1 MANQYANK
9 VVNGETGDVIID
21 LTGDTLIN
29 ATQLQSGIKAHA
41 RSGEIITGTNTN
53 DADTSDANAT
63 ASQILDGAIAYV
75 QGNKVVGTMT
85 NNGAVSGTISTKA
98 QQYTVPAGYHDGSGK
113 VQIATAEQAKIVAGN
128 IKQGVQ
134 ILGVSGTYSGEG
146 VNLQSKTVTSSFTAQ
161 TVTADSG
168 YDALSQ
174 VTVAAMPYSETD
186 NAAGGVTV
194 TIGEAHGTK

>member
-1 MANQYANK
+1 MANEYINK
-9 VVNGETGDVIID
+9 VVNGETGDVLID

-29 ATQLQSGIKAHA
+29 ASQLVSGIKAHA
-41 RSGEIITGTNTN
+41 RSGAVITGTNTN

-63 ASQILDGAIAYV
+63 ASQILSGATAYV
-75 QGNKVVGTMT
+75 NGSKVTGTMT

-113 VQIATAEQAKIVAGN
+113 VQISSTEQAKIIAGN
-128 IKQGVQ
+128 IKQGVTV
-134 ILGVSGTYSGEG
+134 LGVTGSYSGEAA
-146 VNLQSKTVTSSFTAQ
+146 VLQSKTVTSSFTAQ

-174 VTVAAMPYSETD
+174 VTVNAMPYSETD
-186 NAAGGVTV
+186 NAAGGKTV
-194 TIGEAHGTK
+194 TIGASA

>member
-1 MANQYANK
+1 MPNQYINK
-9 VVNGETGDVIID
+9 VVNGETGDVLID

-29 ATQLQSGIKAHA
+29 ANQLVSGIVAHA
-41 RSGEIITGTNTN
+41 RSGATITGTNTN

-63 ASQILDGAIAYV
+63 ASQILSGATAYV
-75 QGNKVVGTMT
+75 QGAKVTGTMT

-113 VQIATAEQAKIVAGN
+113 VQIATAEQNKIIAGN

-134 ILGVSGTYSGEG
+134 ILGVTGTYSGEAA
-146 VNLQSKTVTSSFTAQ
+146 VLQAKTVTSSFTAQ

-174 VTVAAMPYSETD
+174 VTVNAMPYSETD
-186 NAAGGVTV
+186 NSAGGKTV
-194 TIGEAHGTK
+194 TIGASA

>member
-1 MANQYANK
+1 MPNQYVNK
-9 VVNGETGDVIID
+9 VVNGESGDVIID

-29 ATQLQSGIKAHA
+29 ASQLQSGIVAHA
-41 RSGEIITGTNTN
+41 RSGATITGTNTA

-63 ASQILDGAIAYV
+63 ASQILSGATAYV
-75 QGNKVVGTMT
+75 QGSKVTGTMT

-98 QQYTVPAGYHDGSGK
+98 QQYTVPTGYHDGSGK
-113 VQIATAEQAKIVAGN
+113 VQIATAEQNKIIAGN
-128 IKQGVQ
+128 IKQGVS
-134 ILGVSGTYSGEG
+134 ILGVTGTYTGEAA
-146 VNLQSKTVTSSFTAQ
+146 VLQSKTVTSSFTAQ

-174 VTVAAMPYSETD
+174 VTVNAMPYSETD

-194 TIGEAHGTK
+194 TIG